1 MTTATSSPPPAPLPR
16 PAATPS
22 GVMLRRLVTDS
33 VYVLVGMP
41 LALVSFVVGVVG
53 LSVGLGLVVTV
64 VGLPILTGTLYA
76 ARAFAQLE
84 RHRIAAVL
92 PTRAYRARYAAA
104 GPHTGTWR
112 RVLLPLTDPQSWL
125 DLAFAVLRF
134 PVALISAT
142 VTLTW
147 WAAAVAGSSYWA
159 YAWLLPTDDGDGD
172 GLAELLGLGDAAAT
186 IVVLHTLIGLFFVV
200 TLPIVVRGC
209 ALLSAVLAR
218 GMLTGM
224 AAMQDRISVLEDQ
237 RQAAV
242 SAEAIAL
249 RRLERDI
256 HDGPQQRLVRLAMDL
271 SRAREQ
277 LAVDPDAAGAALDE
291 AVTQT
296 RETLAELRALSR
308 GIAPPVLVDR
318 GLPSAL
324 AALAG
329 RGLLPVDLS
338 IDPQLGTPTDRPEP
352 AVESTVYF
360 VVAEALTNV
369 AKHSGAS
376 RCTVT
381 VHRLA
386 DRLTITVTDDG
397 AGGAHVAKGHGL
409 AGLADRVRA
418 HGGTLTVTS
427 PPGGPTEIHAELPD

>member
-1 MTTATSSPPPAPLPR
+1 MTTATPPLEPLPR
-16 PAATPS
+16 PAAAPT

-33 VYVLVGMP
+33 GYVLVGLP

-76 ARAFAQLE
+76 VRGLAQLE
-84 RHRIAAVL
+84 RHRIAAIL
-92 PTRAYRARYAAA
+92 PAPPARARYAAA

-134 PVALISAT
+134 PVALTSAT
-142 VTLTW
+142 VTLSW

-159 YAWLLPTDDGDGD
+159 YAWLLPTDDSD

-186 IVVLHTLIGLFFVV
+186 DVVLHTLIGLFFVV

-218 GMLTGM
+218 AMLTGM

-291 AVTQT
+291 AVAQT

-352 AVESTVYF
+352 ALESTAYF

-397 AGGAHVAKGHGL
+397 GGGAHVAKGHGL